1 MEWDTLLTCTTL
13 TTEQQTALATLLLAD
28 GEQARVLG
36 INPEMTAEARVALV
50 NQQWSLL
57 QAILPILQHAY
68 PPLTRQQVDPVILY
82 TELWTLWL
90 PLARQMASWHQQLVR
105 PLVVG
110 ILGGQGTGKTT
121 LGWLLRLILSYM
133 GYVALSLSL
142 DDLYKS
148 YADRQQLQRQ
158 DPRLIW
164 RGPPGTHDVALGI
177 EVLDQL
183 RAGSPSPVAI
193 PRFDKSAHG
202 GQGDRM
208 DPEFVR
214 NIDIVLFEGW
224 FVGVQPVDPAI
235 FDHAP
240 EPIVTDDDRRF
251 ARDMNDRLQDY
262 LPLWQRLDRLLV
274 MHPVDFHLSQQW
286 RQQAEQQRIAAGGS
300 GMTDYEIQQFVTY
313 FWKALH
319 PQLFITPLTLHSPIV
334 NIVMEIQPDHR
345 VGRVYSPTEG
355 HRLTSEQ
362 AKAS

>member
-1 MEWDTLLTCTTL
+1 MEWDALLTHTML
-13 TTEQQTALATLLLAD
+13 TTEQQAALATLLLAD
-28 GEQARVLG
+28 REQARVLG
-36 INPEMTAEARVALV
+36 IDPDRAAEATVALV
-50 NQQWSLL
+50 QQQWHLL
-57 QAILPILQHAY
+57 QAILPTLQHAY
-68 PPLTRQQVDPVILY
+68 PPLTRQKVDPIALY
-82 TELWTLWL
+82 TDLWTLWL
-90 PLARQMASWHQQLVR
+90 PLARQIATWHQQLAR
-105 PLVVG
+105 PVVVG

-121 LGWLLRLILSYM
+121 LGWLLRLILSDM

-158 DPRLIW
+158 DPRMIW

-183 RAGSPSPVAI
+183 RAGGTAPVAI

-208 DPEFVR
+208 DPEFVQGI
-214 NIDIVLFEGW
+214 NIVLFEGW
-224 FVGVQPVDPAI
+224 FVGVQPVDPTV

-240 EPIVTDDDRRF
+240 EPIVTNDDRRF

-274 MHPVDFHLSQQW
+274 LHPVDFHLSQQW
-286 RQQAEQQRIAAGGS
+286 RQQAEHQRIAAGGS
-300 GMTDYEIQQFVTY
+300 GMTDHEIQQFVTY

-319 PQLFITPLTLHSPIV
+319 PHLFITPLILHAPIV
-334 NIVMEIQPDHR
+334 DIVLEIQPDHR
-345 VGRVYSPTEG
+345 VSRVYSPT
-355 HRLTSEQ
+355 
-362 AKAS
+362 